1 MKKIFTISAN
11 GAEFTK
17 NGANTFTFN
26 DAMAIIEENKE
37 TMTNVR
43 ISEVMQFY
51 VAVSTRFGVIIY
63 KDDAGN
69 QLFDYDTALEIR
81 NTFVTN
87 NLDAEVIAYNQ
98 RKLIT
103 AKLYECIDKRNE
115 VVELLNGY
123 ALTCEGNVTTD
134 LNFKLLKEGVTIY
147 STTVTHFDYYLGGFV
162 KQVLTIIEDIV
173 ESIG

>member
-26 DAMAIIEENKE
+26 ESMAIIEKNKE
-37 TMTNVR
+37 TMANAR

-51 VAVSTRFGVIIY
+51 VAVSTTVGVIIH
-63 KDDAGN
+63 KDNAGN
-69 QLFDYDTALEIR
+69 QLFDYGTALEIC
-81 NTFVTN
+81 NTFNTN
-87 NLDAEVIAYNQ
+87 KMYAEVVAYNQ
-98 RKLIT
+98 HKLIA
-103 AKLYECIDKRNE
+103 AKLYECIANLNN

-123 ALTCEGNVTTD
+123 TLTCEGRINTELTIK
-134 LNFKLLKEGVTIY
+134 LFKDNNPIY
-147 STTVTHFDYYLGGFV
+147 STTVANVDSFEN
-162 KQVLTIIEDIV
+162 QVVNIVEDIV